1 MKKTLIS
8 IALVIS
14 SITIFGQ
21 SKDVASFKAAN
32 LNWYNK
38 DLKQNKI
45 AGASVDIA
53 YSSVLA
59 NLKPQKT
66 VVVAVI
72 DGGVD
77 INHDDLKGKIW
88 INADEI
94 PNNNI
99 DDDNNGYIDDINGWN
114 YIGNRSGSN
123 VDYENYEYTRL
134 IKQDNNKYPKA
145 KELYEKELSKRQ
157 TEKTNIQQLDDN
169 LKVCKSI
176 IHDNTGIDVKSK
188 EDLAKVNS
196 KLPNVNIAKKFLA
209 KVYKLGFTDSD
220 FEKMKEQNNEFLNYY
235 LNKDFD
241 ARSII
246 NDDPNNLEDRN
257 YGNNDVKGP
266 KSEHGTMV
274 AGIIAATRDNNI
286 GINGI
291 ASDVRIMVLRTT
303 PNGDERDKD
312 VALAIIY
319 AADNGADIINMSF
332 GKQFSPQKEFVDKA
346 VKYAESKGVLMIHSA
361 GNSGEN
367 IDVTESFP
375 TDKYLD
381 GGEATNWIS
390 VGASQMIINKEFA
403 ADFSNYGAKQV
414 DIFAP
419 GVDIISTDSCNMY
432 NMHSGTSFSGPVVTG
447 VAALVLSYFP
457 KITPQQMVELLM
469 KSSSKVTKPKSILEP
484 SLTAEKRAKTSFS
497 SLSKSGGI
505 VNAYNA
511 LLLAQQK
518 YGK

>member
-8 IALVIS
+8 ILLFACSV
-14 SITIFGQ
+14 SIFSQ
-21 SKDVASFKAAN
+21 SKDVTSFKAAN
-32 LNWYNK
+32 LNWYNM

-53 YSSVLA
+53 YSTVLA

-66 VVVAVI
+66 VIVAVI

-77 INHDDLKGKIW
+77 VNHEDLKGKIW
-88 INADEI
+88 VNTDEI

-99 DDDNNGYIDDINGWN
+99 DDDNNGYIDDMHGWN
-114 YIGNRSGSN
+114 YIGNRQGAN
-123 VDYENYEYTRL
+123 VNYENYEYTRL
-134 IKQDNNKYPKA
+134 LKQDINKYPKA
-145 KELYEKELSKRQ
+145 KELYDKELEKRQ
-157 TEKTNIQQLDDN
+157 SEKTSLQQLDEN
-169 LKVCKSI
+169 IKICKSI
-176 IHDNTGIDVKSK
+176 ILDDTKIEVKSK

-196 KLPNVNIAKKFLA
+196 KAPNVVIAKKFLTRI
-209 KVYKLGFTDSD
+209 YKLGFTDSD
-220 FEKMKEQNNEFLNYY
+220 FEKMKEHNNEFLNYY

-246 NDDPNNLEDRN
+246 NDDPNNLDDRN
-257 YGNNDVKGP
+257 YGNADVKGP
-266 KSEHGTMV
+266 RAEHGTMV
-274 AGIIAATRDNNI
+274 AGIIAANRDNNI

-291 ASDVRIMVLRTT
+291 ASDVRIMALRTT
-303 PNGDERDKD
+303 PSGDERDKD
-312 VALAIIY
+312 VALAIMY
-319 AADNGADIINMSF
+319 AVDNGADIVNMSF

-346 VKYAESKGVLMIHSA
+346 VKYAESKGVLLIHSA

-367 IDVTESFP
+367 IDISESFP
-375 TDKYLD
+375 TDKYLN

-390 VGASQMIINKEFA
+390 VGASQMLVNKEFA
-403 ADFSNYGAKQV
+403 ANFSNYGAKQV

-419 GVDIISTDSCNMY
+419 GVDIVSTTDSVNMY
-432 NMHSGTSFSGPVVTG
+432 NMLSGTSFSGPVVTG

-457 KITPQQMVELLM
+457 NITPQQMVDLLLESSIKID
-469 KSSSKVTKPKSILEP
+469 KSVLIPGLGLEKK
-484 SLTAEKRAKTSFS
+484 TKTSFS
-497 SLSKSGGI
+497 SLSRSGGI

>member
-1 MKKTLIS
+1 
-8 IALVIS
+8 
-14 SITIFGQ
+14 
-21 SKDVASFKAAN
+21 
-32 LNWYNK
+32 
-38 DLKQNKI
+38 
-45 AGASVDIA
+45 
-53 YSSVLA
+53 
-59 NLKPQKT
+59 
-66 VVVAVI
+66 
-72 DGGVD
+72 
-77 INHDDLKGKIW
+77 
-88 INADEI
+88 
-94 PNNNI
+94 
-99 DDDNNGYIDDINGWN
+99 
-114 YIGNRSGSN
+114 
-123 VDYENYEYTRL
+123 
-134 IKQDNNKYPKA
+134 
-145 KELYEKELSKRQ
+145 
-157 TEKTNIQQLDDN
+157 
-169 LKVCKSI
+169 
-176 IHDNTGIDVKSK
+176 
-188 EDLAKVNS
+188 
-196 KLPNVNIAKKFLA
+196 
-209 KVYKLGFTDSD
+209 
-220 FEKMKEQNNEFLNYY
+220 
-235 LNKDFD
+235 
-241 ARSII
+241 
-246 NDDPNNLEDRN
+246 
-257 YGNNDVKGP
+257 
-266 KSEHGTMV
+266 
-274 AGIIAATRDNNI
+274 
-286 GINGI
+286 
-291 ASDVRIMVLRTT
+291 
-303 PNGDERDKD
+303 
-312 VALAIIY
+312 
-319 AADNGADIINMSF
+319 
-332 GKQFSPQKEFVDKA
+332 
-346 VKYAESKGVLMIHSA
+346 MIHSA